1 MPEKEVFSK
10 IEKAIFPK
18 LELKSRPAQKRSGNT
33 FDHIL
38 SISAELL
45 EEVGFEAISTNL
57 ICRRAGIT
65 PPALYR
71 YFPNKYAVLKEL
83 GNRFMK
89 RQNDAY
95 LAWSEQNPLPRT
107 ATDKEYEV
115 KRLKSLQKVI
125 NSVTREIPAAV
136 WIMRAMHAVPAL
148 LQVRLDSHNFVTNH
162 SFAELRLHFPNADED
177 ELRLAVR
184 LATEVMYTAT
194 EMVFDNPHFDE
205 DKINSEASEMV
216 VQYFRKFSE

>member
-1 MPEKEVFSK
+1 MLEKGKASK

-18 LELKSRPAQKRSGNT
+18 LELKSRPAQKRSGDT

-38 SISAELL
+38 SVLAELL

-83 GNRFMK
+83 GNNFMK
-89 RQNDAY
+89 RLNDAY

-107 ATDKEYEV
+107 ATDRDYEV
-115 KRLKSLQKVI
+115 ARLKSLQKVI
-125 NSVTREIPAAV
+125 NAVTREIPAAV

-162 SFAELRLHFPNADED
+162 SFVELRQHFPNADEGA
-177 ELRLAVR
+177 LRLAVR

-194 EMVFDNPHFDE
+194 EMVFDNPDLDE
-205 DKINSEASEMV
+205 DKINTEASEMV
-216 VQYFRKFSE
+216 IQYFRKFVE